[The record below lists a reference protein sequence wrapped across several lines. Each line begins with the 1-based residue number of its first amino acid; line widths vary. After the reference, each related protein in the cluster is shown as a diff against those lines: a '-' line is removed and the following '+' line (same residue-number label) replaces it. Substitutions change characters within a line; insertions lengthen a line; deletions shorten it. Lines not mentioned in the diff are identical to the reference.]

1 MSQLIRLFNQ
11 HDFTIYM
18 YMRINQ
24 QDKDW
29 FIIFYYQV
37 YKKYVH
43 SNTTWLDWHCV
54 QFSGRFH
61 PYCQSALVL
70 SVITRHSYVY
80 LVFWRELSSYF
91 GTWCGFSDSKKGRTL
106 VIFLSHWWNWL
117 WCGLV
122 KCLRLSAA
130 SSPLQEGYR
139 PGVSPMFP
147 QPYVPTFLRIFFS
160 LTILKIRP
168 YVPTDLCSQI
178 YFEKL
183 VPMFPQPYV
192 PTFLDF
198 SEN

>member
-1 MSQLIRLFNQ
+1 MQTYGLVVHKVDMWTKASCNLIWYKTKQLKV
-11 HDFTIYM
+11 T
-18 YMRINQ
+18 
-24 QDKDW
+24 
-29 FIIFYYQV
+29 
-37 YKKYVH
+37 KKSVH

-80 LVFWRELSSYF
+80 LVFWRELSSHF

-139 PGVSPMFP
+139 PTGMCLPSSS
-147 QPYVPTFLRIFFS
+147 TSSTSLRMKA
-160 LTILKIRP
+160 L
-168 YVPTDLCSQI
+168 
-178 YFEKL
+178 YFQENINTVWL
-183 VPMFPQPYV
+183 NGFACVNNP
-192 PTFLDF
+192 LDF
-198 SEN
+198 HLVLGVGGLPLCFRLTTEQT